1 MNSRKTYHGV
11 KCHAALTYWVTWKKG
26 VQENKMQKLMYSI
39 KHSQG
44 FLTLIRP
51 LLILPLFNNEVLALN
66 TLVDIFDIVGA
77 GLEMCRSIVALG
89 DVYVIFSTVIN
100 RLKEI
105 NNLDEP
111 TKR

>member
-1 MNSRKTYHGV
+1 M
-11 KCHAALTYWVTWKKG
+11 
-26 VQENKMQKLMYSI
+26 QENKMQKLMYSI
-39 KHSQG
+39 KHSQE
-44 FLTLIRP
+44 LLRLIRP

-66 TLVDIFDIVGA
+66 TFVDILDIVGA
-77 GLEMCRSIVALG
+77 GLEMCRGIIALG
-89 DVYVIFSTVIN
+89 DVYVVFGAILD